1 MDLTLKKIKNI
12 TADHCITIIMNS
24 HRTRPDSL
32 KDEVSLKNHIKTVEQ
47 RLSADTDK
55 KTRTKLMDR
64 LQRLAEE
71 IDHSH
76 NLDSLIL
83 FVNEDMAEFTR
94 LRIPVED
101 RVVIDDNF
109 ATRDLVRA
117 LHLQTSYYVL
127 VLSQEK
133 ARLIEAMNG
142 DVVRE
147 LGDDFP
153 METTLSHSR
162 YSGEHD
168 SDSHQ
173 TNLVD
178 EFFNR
183 VDKQFQKVRN
193 SNPLPLLIC
202 GVHEN
207 YHRYLNVA
215 DDKRGI
221 FDTHLNSQRIGE
233 KAGNIVAEA
242 WKIVKD
248 YTIKRNNE
256 RKAELKK
263 AVSANRFLSDS
274 NDIWRAIHAGRVR
287 TLFIEQGLFQPAVLK
302 DNQITYVSEDQR
314 TATNIIDDIYD
325 EMIEANLSFG
335 GDVVFLPKG
344 ELTKFNGLGAIT
356 RY

>member
-1 MDLTLKKIKNI
+1 MNPTLKKIKNI

-32 KDEVSLKNHIKTVEQ
+32 KDEVTLKNHIRTVEQ
-47 RLSADTDK
+47 RLSSDTDK
-55 KTRTKLMDR
+55 RTRAKLMDQ
-64 LQRLAEE
+64 LNGLVEN

-117 LHLQTSYYVL
+117 MHLQTSYYVL

-133 ARLIEAMNG
+133 ARLIEAMNKE
-142 DVVRE
+142 VVQE
-147 LGDDFP
+147 WGDDFP
-153 METTLSHSR
+153 METTLSHAR

-173 TNLVD
+173 TNLID

-183 VDKQFQKVRN
+183 VDKSVQKVKN
-193 SNPLPLLIC
+193 SHPLPLLVC
-202 GVHEN
+202 SVHEN
-207 YHRYLNVA
+207 YHRFLNVA

-221 FDTHLNSQRIGE
+221 FETHLNSQRIDE
-233 KAGNIVAEA
+233 KAESIVAEA

-248 YTIKRNNE
+248 HTIEQNNL

-263 AVSANRFLSDS
+263 AVSNNQFLSDS
-274 NDIWRAIHAGRVR
+274 NDIWRAIHAGRIK
-287 TLFIEQGLFQPAVLK
+287 TLFIEQGLFQPAILK
-302 DNQITYVSEDQR
+302 DNQITYVSDEQR
-314 TATNIIDDIYD
+314 NDSDIIDDIYD
-325 EMIEANLSFG
+325 EMIEANMAYG
-335 GDVVFLPKG
+335 GEVVFLPKG
-344 ELTKFNGLGAIT
+344 ELIKFNGFGAVT